1 MNNSAGR
8 LNITANRL
16 LAALPGSALRLIEPH
31 CTSLSLAA
39 GTIVHRVGDE
49 IDHIYFPTDG
59 IASLQ
64 VVMRDGRAID
74 TAIVGR
80 DGALGPMVSLDPHR
94 SVVRCVVR
102 ATMTAFKLSAVK
114 FRGAAAKSIA
124 VRMIDIDCSDRL
136 LSQTQ
141 TSAARYARFS
151 LDARLAACLLDVSS
165 LLASDSILLKQH
177 VLAEM
182 LAVRRTSVSE
192 AESRL
197 KTSGIIS
204 YSRGVITVLDRARL
218 SKLSQGDHRVK

>member
-1 MNNSAGR
+1 MNNSARR

-16 LAALPGSALRLIEPH
+16 LAALPGSSLRLIEPH
-31 CTSLSLAA
+31 FTSVSLAA

-64 VVMRDGRAID
+64 MVMRDGRAID

-80 DGALGPMVSLDPHR
+80 DGALGPTASLGPHR

-102 ATMTAFKLSAVK
+102 LTMTAFKISAVE
-114 FRGAAAKSIA
+114 FRGATANSIA
-124 VRMIDIDCSDRL
+124 LRMIDIYCKDRL
-136 LSQTQ
+136 LSLTQ
-141 TSAARYARFS
+141 ISAARYACLS

-165 LLASDSILLKQH
+165 ILASDSILLKQH
-177 VLAEM
+177 VLADM
-182 LAVRRTSVSE
+182 LAVRRSSVTE
-192 AESRL
+192 AGSKL

-204 YSRGVITVLDRARL
+204 YSRGSIIVLDRARL
-218 SKLSQGDHRVK
+218 SKLSRATTK

>member
-1 MNNSAGR
+1 M
-8 LNITANRL
+8 
-16 LAALPGSALRLIEPH
+16 H
-31 CTSLSLAA
+31 Q
-39 GTIVHRVGDE
+39 VGDK

-64 VVMRDGRAID
+64 MVMRDGRAID

-80 DGALGPMVSLDPHR
+80 DGALGPMASLGPHR
-94 SVVRCVVR
+94 SLVRCVVR
-102 ATMTAFKLSAVK
+102 STMTAFKIPAVK
-114 FRGAAAKSIA
+114 FRRAAAKSIA
-124 VRMIDIDCSDRL
+124 VRMIDIHCNDRL

-141 TSAARYARFS
+141 TSAARYARLS

-192 AESRL
+192 VESKL
-197 KTSGIIS
+197 KASGVIS
-204 YSRGVITVLDRARL
+204 YSRGSITVLDRARL
-218 SKLSQGDHRVK
+218 LKLSRATTK